1 MKAGSEWSSS
11 TLRQHNYLLEL
22 VSRYRCDGTQRIGL
36 HAQRLVNRDS
46 PIPLHIFIPSC
57 CSPARGDLV
66 AALGETTG
74 QWAFQR
80 IHSRMQADATGRR
93 ILADRPRVT
102 VLPPPPQLHRS
113 VIMHKYQQSEVY
125 CACSAAL
132 YHLHLLV
139 GKQYQYN
146 NDWWGLKWEY

>member
-80 IHSRMQADATGRR
+80 IHSRMPADATGRR

-102 VLPPPPQLHRS
+102 LLPPPPPLNCT
-113 VIMHKYQQSEVY
+113 EVSSCINISNQKCIVPVPQRY
-125 CACSAAL
+125 IICTCWLESNINTTMI
-132 YHLHLLV
+132 
-139 GKQYQYN
+139 GG
-146 NDWWGLKWEY
+146 D